1 MDAPLLDTSV
11 EEPRSHKAPGFTVP
25 QMKPL
30 LGKNDSL
37 IETGL
42 MATLLRIR
50 LPKLDSNV
58 QKKNTRI
65 AIVGLLGLLSPR
77 LADQVEGA
85 SASRFAFPIVIAI
98 IFFTPLGSILGS
110 LSLGLTELLL
120 GPL

>member
-25 QMKPL
+25 QVKPL

-65 AIVGLLGLLSPR
+65 AIVGLLGLLS
-77 LADQVEGA
+77 
-85 SASRFAFPIVIAI
+85 SIVQNEVRV
-98 IFFTPLGSILGS
+98 PVWR
-110 LSLGLTELLL
+110 
-120 GPL
+120 P